1 MNAYLRAQTVALSLA
16 HGLVMASIVGW
27 GSASAADTP
36 RTVVTVQAGF
46 IPVTDVAALYLGD
59 EVGIFKKHGVDLK
72 VNMGTTG
79 AALVPSVM
87 SGEYHF
93 SSTVAFMEN
102 GSVICEAPPSAFFDD
117 QPHPRLRAFLSKIH

>member
-1 MNAYLRAQTVALSLA
+1 MNLFFRNHTIAL
-16 HGLVMASIVGW
+16 GLVVASLLGAGV
-27 GSASAADTP
+27 ASAADTAT
-36 RTVVTVQAGF
+36 TVVTVQAGF

-59 EVGIFKKHGVDLK
+59 EVGIFKKHGIDLK

-93 SSTVAFMEN
+93 AFSSLLSLLHANV
-102 GSVICEAPPSAFFDD
+102 D
-117 QPHPRLRAFLSKIH
+117 QRQRDCRLWSGAGRQCPGRISRA